1 MLHEQTISPM
11 STKRKAETE
20 AEPLYN
26 CQPSR
31 RIHLPSI
38 NVGHIHLYRSSS
50 TFQGELSGG
59 EPDSL
64 NTSVD
69 AAIGIFDRGFQVVV
83 PQQPPQ
89 QP

>member
-11 STKRKAETE
+11 GTKSMAETE
-20 AEPLYN
+20 AKPLYN
-26 CQPSR
+26 CQRRR

-38 NVGHIHLYRSSS
+38 DAVHIHPYQSSS
-50 TFQGELSGG
+50 IFQDELSGG

-69 AAIGIFDRGFQVVV
+69 EAIGIFDGGFQVVV

-89 QP
+89 